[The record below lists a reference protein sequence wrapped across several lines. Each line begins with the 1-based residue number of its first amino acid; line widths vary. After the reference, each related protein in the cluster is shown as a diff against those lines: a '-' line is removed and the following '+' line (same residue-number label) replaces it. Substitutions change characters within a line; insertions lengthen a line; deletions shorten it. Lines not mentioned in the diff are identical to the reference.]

1 MISAVISE
9 DRCMKSE
16 QASVDGPP
24 SAGKG
29 MIRLD
34 SLACDVA
41 SVIFRYSDGTSSS
54 GNYRVR
60 DLDNI

>member
-1 MISAVISE
+1 
-9 DRCMKSE
+9 MKLE

-24 SAGKG
+24 SARKG
-29 MIRLD
+29 VIRLD
-34 SLACDVA
+34 SLACDAA